1 MKILILI
8 LASILL
14 AGAFP
19 PLNADKSSSKDLV
32 FEGIV
37 LKIAPSVPA
46 SGYFAF
52 YRLAKY
58 RIERVC
64 RGRYTKTEIV
74 VDHLSLSTKE
84 LDAIKVGDR
93 VCLSVEPSQKI
104 FTRTN
109 VEGIREKS
117 EKIKIFYIGSEVSPP
132 GSPCECEVK

>member
-8 LASILL
+8 LTSILV

-19 PLNADKSSSKDLV
+19 PVKADKSSSKDLV
-32 FEGIV
+32 FEGTV
-37 LKIAPSVPA
+37 LNIAPSVPA
-46 SGYFAF
+46 SGVFAF

-58 RIERVC
+58 RVERVC
-64 RGRYTKTEIV
+64 RGRYTRSKIV

-93 VCLSVEPSQKI
+93 VCLSVKPSQKI

-117 EKIKIFYIGSEVSPP
+117 EKIKTFYIGGEVLPP